1 LEIST
6 GLLRVASSFGAGLYV
21 SARDHLSL
29 QAPDEDIMTIQA
41 GDNLPAGKLR
51 TMTAEGPKEMS
62 TDDIFKGK
70 KVILFSV
77 PGAFTPTCSKQHL
90 PSYLNNYD
98 KIKAQG
104 VDTIACMAVND
115 PFVMDAWGKD
125 RAVGDKILML
135 ADGNGEFTKSLG
147 LELDGSKFGLGT
159 RGKRFSMV
167 VNDGK
172 VETLNVDESGY
183 SLSSAENTCGIA

>member
-1 LEIST
+1 
-6 GLLRVASSFGAGLYV
+6 
-21 SARDHLSL
+21 
-29 QAPDEDIMTIQA
+29 MTIKQ
-41 GDNLPAGKLR
+41 GDKLPAGKFR
-51 TMTAEGPKEMS
+51 MMGPEGPKEIS
-62 TDDIFKGK
+62 TDEIFKGK

-90 PSYLNNYD
+90 PSYVNNYD

-115 PFVMDAWGKD
+115 AFVMDAWGK
-125 RAVGDKILML
+125 AQNVGNKVMML
-135 ADGNGEFTKSLG
+135 GDGNGEYTKALG

-167 VNDGK
+167 VNDGT
-172 VETLNVDESGY
+172 VEKLNIDESGY
-183 SLSSAENTCGIA
+183 NLSSAEATCGI

>member
-1 LEIST
+1 
-6 GLLRVASSFGAGLYV
+6 
-21 SARDHLSL
+21 
-29 QAPDEDIMTIQA
+29 MTIKQ
-41 GDNLPAGKLR
+41 GDKLPDGKLR
-51 TMTAEGPKEMS
+51 TMTAEGPKEIS

-70 KVILFSV
+70 KVVLFSV

-90 PSYLNNYD
+90 PSYLANYD

-104 VDTIACMAVND
+104 VDTIACMSVTD

-125 RAVGDKILML
+125 KAVGDKILML
-135 ADGNGEFTKSLG
+135 ADGNGDYTKALG
-147 LELDGSKFGLGT
+147 LELDGSKFGLGH
-159 RGKRFSMV
+159 RGKRFSMI
-167 VNDGK
+167 VNNGK